1 MDRTEIVMIGTL
13 HEGHRKNASYS
24 VYDLHKILRR
34 LQPEVLFLDLPTSL
48 SGRRGTIPRRII
60 NEGDL
65 PELEA
70 LREIVSKENLDVVPF
85 DIPDLIDRIERI
97 NSRRDEA
104 GELLHQWQSEL
115 ERNESNAM
123 YLQMLSLALELR
135 EIQNFHF
142 THADPFMINSNG
154 FDRIVRLRHNIWSE
168 LLPEILRKFA
178 RFEKLRSYWINYYE
192 FWYYRNTKMVEHI
205 QQIISHVQGKRCVML
220 VGAEHRYVLKDMFPR
235 SEHYT
240 IKEFYEVE
248 LNR

>member
-1 MDRTEIVMIGTL
+1 MDRTEIVLIGTL
-13 HEGHRKNASYS
+13 HEAHRKNANFS

-34 LQPEVLFLDLPTSL
+34 IEPEVLFLDLPVSL
-48 SGRRGTIPRRII
+48 AGRRGTIPRRII

-70 LREIVSKENLDVVPF
+70 IREIVSRESLDVIPF

-104 GELLHQWQSEL
+104 GELLNKWQSEL
-115 ERNESNAM
+115 ERNDANAM

-135 EIQNFHF
+135 EIQNFHYVNV
-142 THADPFMINSNG
+142 DPFIINSTG

-178 RFEKLRSYWINYYE
+178 RFEKLRNYWMNYYE
-192 FWYYRNTKMVEHI
+192 FWYYRNSKMVENIH
-205 QQIISHVQGKRCVML
+205 HTLEHFQGKRCAIL

-235 SEHYT
+235 SDNY
-240 IKEFYEVE
+240 IVKEFYDLE
-248 LNR
+248 L